1 MAAEEDLGSDLAWR
15 VERICHQAWPSL
27 REEIHGDWVFRF
39 SDGLSRRGNSAN
51 PLHAPGDDTGGDIGP
66 MLAAAEAAFSRA
78 SLPTIVRVPSLL
90 SADIEQQLVAQG
102 YRPEGETLTLYT
114 DLPPSRMRRDPD
126 VKILARPDDEWF
138 ATMWALKELTEKD
151 RRTYRAIVDALA
163 IPAAFMALRIDGQIV
178 AMGFV
183 ALHDNLL
190 CIESLITAPAQRG
203 RGHGSRLVGAMLAWG
218 IEQGAAGA
226 CLQVVA
232 DNAPALTLYRG
243 MGFLREIYRYRYWR
257 HAAS

>member
-1 MAAEEDLGSDLAWR
+1 LAAKEDLAPDLAWR

-39 SDGLSRRGNSAN
+39 SGGLSRRGNSAN
-51 PLHAPGDDTGGDIGP
+51 PRHATGGDIGP
-66 MLAAAEAAFSRA
+66 MLAAAEFAFPRA
-78 SLPTIVRVPSLL
+78 GLPTLVRVPSLL
-90 SADIEQQLVAQG
+90 PAEIEQQLAAHA
-102 YRPEGETLTLYT
+102 YRPEGETLTLHT

-126 VKILARPDDEWF
+126 VVILARPDDEWL
-138 ATMWALKELTEKD
+138 ATMWALKDLTEKN

-163 IPAAFMALRIDGQIV
+163 IRATFMALRIDGQIA

-183 ALHDNLL
+183 ALHDGLL

-218 IEQGAAGA
+218 IDQGAAGA

-232 DNAPALTLYRG
+232 DNAPALKLYRG
-243 MGFLREIYRYRYWR
+243 MGFLREVYRYRYWR
-257 HAAS
+257 HATS

>member
-1 MAAEEDLGSDLAWR
+1 MAVEDDLASDLAWR

-51 PLHAPGDDTGGDIGP
+51 PLHVTGGDIGP
-66 MLAAAEAAFSRA
+66 MLAAAESAFPRA
-78 SLPTIVRVPSLL
+78 GLPTLVRVPSLL
-90 SADIEQQLVAQG
+90 SAEIEQQLAAHG
-102 YRPEGETLTLYT
+102 YRPEGETLTLHT
-114 DLPPSRMRRDPD
+114 ALPPSRMRRDPD
-126 VKILARPDDEWF
+126 VQILARPDDEWLT
-138 ATMWALKELTEKD
+138 TMWALKELAEKD
-151 RRTYRAIVDALA
+151 RRTYRAIVDALT
-163 IPAAFMALRIDGQIV
+163 IPAAFMALRIDSQIV

-183 ALHDNLL
+183 ALHDGLL

-232 DNAPALTLYRG
+232 DNEPALTLYRG
-243 MGFLREIYRYRYWR
+243 MGFLREVYRYRYWR